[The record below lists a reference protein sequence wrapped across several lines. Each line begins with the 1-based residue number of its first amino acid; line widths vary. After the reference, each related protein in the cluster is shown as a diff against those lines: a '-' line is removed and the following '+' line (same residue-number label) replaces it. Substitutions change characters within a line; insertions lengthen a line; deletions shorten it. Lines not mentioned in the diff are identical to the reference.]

1 MKVIRVTINAFEVRW
16 LSLAFLQ
23 FMISC
28 TDRACFR
35 SSAIPPPMVE
45 SGAFEAPGGNHVVFN
60 AADKP
65 AEFDFIMQ

>member
-1 MKVIRVTINAFEVRW
+1 MKVISVTINAFEVRW
-16 LSLAFLQ
+16 LSPAVIQ
-23 FMISC
+23 FMVSC
-28 TDRACFR
+28 TQRACFH
-35 SSAIPPPMVE
+35 SSAVPPPVVK